1 VTSIVLLL
9 ALSAAPGAPVG
20 SPEALVVNPEAPAV
34 SPGASP
40 VVDPLSAPEG
50 ACRREHG
57 IVTCFGDDFDRLT
70 RMTLDYRLRAESC
83 ELRLKDCSAT
93 LENWKGSLT
102 SAKNFETELRA
113 KLGPY
118 LGGLGAADRLRRALG
133 VTLAVLGAVATTAVL
148 SVDMPIFTR
157 TVVGVSGAL
166 TCAAG
171 FTVAL
176 F

>member
-1 VTSIVLLL
+1 M
-9 ALSAAPGAPVG
+9 LSAAPGAPV
-20 SPEALVVNPEAPAV
+20 VNPEAPVVNPGAPTI

-40 VVDPLSAPEG
+40 VVDPLNTPEG

-57 IVTCFGDDFDRLT
+57 VVTCFGDDFDRLT

-93 LENWKGSLT
+93 LESWKGSLT
-102 SAKNFETELRA
+102 SAKDFEAELRT

-118 LGGLGAADRLRRALG
+118 LGGLNAGDRLRRAVG
-133 VTLAVLGAVATTAVL
+133 VTLAVLGAVTATAIM
-148 SVDMPIFTR
+148 SVDVPVFTR
-157 TVVGVSGAL
+157 AVVGVSGVL